1 MAKALDKPPGR
12 MTVDQFVDWAMA
24 QPDGRYE
31 LMDGE
36 VVAMAPERAA
46 HARLKA
52 KIWRALENAIAERGV
67 ACEALPDG
75 MTVRIDAHTAY
86 EPDAQV
92 HCGERLSDETV
103 IVPSPLIV
111 VEVLS
116 PRTSSR
122 DVGAKLADYFRV
134 AEHPPLSDREDRPA
148 DCDPPSPRRGRRHR
162 DPDRHCRRA
171 ATRSR
176 RASPSTSTAS
186 TAEARCRRACAGR
199 APRAI
204 LGGRRPHGQDA
215 RQALALRHGLRRLAG
230 GAGGASARRA
240 PVLPWMRRTSPRS
253 WKA

>member
-31 LMDGE
+31 LMDGQ

-92 HCGERLSDETV
+92 HCGERLPDETV

-134 AEHPPLSDREDRPA
+134 PSIRHYLIARTDRPTLIHHRRGDGEVIETRIVTA
-148 DCDPPSPRRGRRHR
+148 GAVHLDPPGISLDLDHIYG
-162 DPDRHCRRA
+162 
-171 ATRSR
+171 
-176 RASPSTSTAS
+176 
-186 TAEARCRRACAGR
+186 
-199 APRAI
+199 
-204 LGGRRPHGQDA
+204 
-215 RQALALRHGLRRLAG
+215 
-230 GAGGASARRA
+230 
-240 PVLPWMRRTSPRS
+240 
-253 WKA
+253 